1 MIKLTCKDPEM
12 DKIPAVR
19 EYLDYIEVLVTKYVT
34 TRLFEFDVFGAY
46 QIELPDIHCLKEV
59 EQDLLSPP

>member
-1 MIKLTCKDPEM
+1 M

-46 QIELPDIHCLKEV
+46 QIELPDIPCLKEV